1 MTHEKKYLA
10 KSRATATANVHHMCN
25 AHWVWRRPIPM
36 LDGHA
41 YAFKL
46 AKQFAI
52 SRFAVCCLP
61 FDLLWQLFICNP
73 LMTTNHDNAQG
84 TMSRPRAT
92 CFENYSI

>member
-36 LDGHA
+36 LDDHA

-52 SRFAVCCLP
+52 SRLLFAVCHL
-61 FDLLWQLFICNP
+61 ICF
-73 LMTTNHDNAQG
+73 G
-84 TMSRPRAT
+84 SFSFAT
-92 CFENYSI
+92 R

>member
-52 SRFAVCCLP
+52 SRLLFAVLAVRRQHAP
-61 FDLLWQLFICNP
+61 KQ
-73 LMTTNHDNAQG
+73 A
-84 TMSRPRAT
+84 MSVAT
-92 CFENYSI
+92 FALVSTAA